1 MADLQQEYGF
11 FNYDEVVLESTGKYD
26 REYTAEDFAKY
37 FALFIGNG
45 VFANPASQL
54 MVKIAA
60 TKQTPYNVTVEPGW
74 AFINGYWYHLQQ
86 KATLTIPVNTSAQ
99 TKYQRVVVRCNNTT
113 REIGLTIVEAVS
125 ETIEPTRNDAIYDLA
140 LAQITVKSNASALS
154 ASDVKD
160 LRPNETYCGYVAGVV
175 DQIDAG
181 TLYDNLTEQFNVW
194 FEGIKKQLD
203 GDIATNLQ
211 KQIGSLENLN
221 TTNKTDLVSSVNE
234 VLQNENGNA
243 EKIEGLTNSKQD
255 ASTAITTS
263 NISSQS
269 VKYATSAGSANAVAW
284 SKVTGKPTTYPP
296 SSHSHDYLP
305 NNPPCIEIFG
315 LAGVP
320 FIDFHYGGSSADY
333 TSRLVD
339 ASSTF
344 NYLTN
349 SGIHQFCNGNGSQVV
364 RVQSNGTFGAASGG
378 TAIVGSAIYCQSNWS
393 GSSYAP
399 VYGTSFTN
407 PSSKLVKENVVDMSE
422 EEAKKILRLKPV
434 DFDYIEAYGGEKN
447 QHGLIA
453 EDTLDIIPSC
463 VTIPEGYSEKE
474 FDAEKGI
481 RNKVLAIDYSKL
493 VPYLIKMVQIQQE
506 EIEGLK
512 KKVGGNNE

>member
-1 MADLQQEYGF
+1 MA
-11 FNYDEVVLESTGKYD
+11 FNKKTWKD
-26 REYTAEDFAKY
+26 RVAE
-37 FALFIGNG
+37 
-45 VFANPASQL
+45 
-54 MVKIAA
+54 
-60 TKQTPYNVTVEPGW
+60 
-74 AFINGYWYHLQQ
+74 FINRRL
-86 KATLTIPVNTSAQ
+86 LT
-99 TKYQRVVVRCNNTT
+99 K
-113 REIGLTIVEAVS
+113 E
-125 ETIEPTRNDAIYDLA
+125 
-140 LAQITVKSNASALS
+140 
-154 ASDVKD
+154 
-160 LRPNETYCGYVAGVV
+160 
-175 DQIDAG
+175 
-181 TLYDNLTEQFNVW
+181 
-194 FEGIKKQLD
+194 D
-203 GDIATNLQ
+203 G
-211 KQIGSLENLN
+211 S
-221 TTNKTDLVSSVNE
+221 TDLVTVARSEGTISVEGDAFNAETMNDLEDRVESAVNE
-234 VLQNENGNA
+234 
-243 EKIEGLTNSKQD
+243 LTTNVNKKQD

-284 SKVTGKPTTYPP
+284 SKVTGKPSSYPP
-296 SSHSHDYLP
+296 SSHSHNYLP

-315 LAGVP
+315 QGGVP
-320 FIDFHYGGSSADY
+320 FIDFHYGGSSTDY
-333 TSRLVD
+333 TSRLID
-339 ASSTF
+339 SSSTF

-349 SGIHQFCNGNGSQVV
+349 SGIHQFCNGNGSQVA
-364 RVQSNGTFGAASGG
+364 RVQSNGSFGASSGG
-378 TAIVGSAIYCQSNWS
+378 TAIVGSAIYCQSDWS

-407 PSSKLVKENVVDMSE
+407 PSSKLVKENVVDMPE

-506 EIEGLK
+506 EIEKLK
-512 KKVGGNNE
+512 EGGK

>member
-1 MADLQQEYGF
+1 MA
-11 FNYDEVVLESTGKYD
+11 FNKKTWKD
-26 REYTAEDFAKY
+26 RVAE
-37 FALFIGNG
+37 
-45 VFANPASQL
+45 
-54 MVKIAA
+54 
-60 TKQTPYNVTVEPGW
+60 
-74 AFINGYWYHLQQ
+74 FINRRL
-86 KATLTIPVNTSAQ
+86 LT
-99 TKYQRVVVRCNNTT
+99 K
-113 REIGLTIVEAVS
+113 E
-125 ETIEPTRNDAIYDLA
+125 
-140 LAQITVKSNASALS
+140 
-154 ASDVKD
+154 
-160 LRPNETYCGYVAGVV
+160 
-175 DQIDAG
+175 
-181 TLYDNLTEQFNVW
+181 
-194 FEGIKKQLD
+194 D
-203 GDIATNLQ
+203 G
-211 KQIGSLENLN
+211 S
-221 TTNKTDLVSSVNE
+221 TDLVTVARSEGTISVEGDAFNAETMNDLEDRVESAVNE
-234 VLQNENGNA
+234 
-243 EKIEGLTNSKQD
+243 LTTNVNKKQD

-284 SKVTGKPTTYPP
+284 SKVTGKPSSYPP
-296 SSHSHDYLP
+296 SSHSHNYLP

-315 LAGVP
+315 QGGVP
-320 FIDFHYGGSSADY
+320 FIDFHYGGSSTDY
-333 TSRLVD
+333 TSRLID
-339 ASSTF
+339 SSSTF

-349 SGIHQFCNGNGSQVV
+349 SGIHQFCNGNGSQVA
-364 RVQSNGTFGAASGG
+364 RVQSNGTFGASSGG

-407 PSSKLVKENVVDMSE
+407 PSSKLVKENVVDMPE

-506 EIEGLK
+506 EIEKLK
-512 KKVGGNNE
+512 EAMKKEGGK